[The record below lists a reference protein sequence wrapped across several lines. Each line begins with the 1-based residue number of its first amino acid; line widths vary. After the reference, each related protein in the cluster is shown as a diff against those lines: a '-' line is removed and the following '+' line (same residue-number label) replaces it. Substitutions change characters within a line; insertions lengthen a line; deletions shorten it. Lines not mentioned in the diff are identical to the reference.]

1 MLDIKIIR
9 ERPEIIKK
17 DLKKRGDSE
26 KLKWIDDIAKKD
38 KEYRE
43 LLKEAEELRHK
54 RNVASDEINQLK
66 KQGKDISKKVKEVK
80 EIPGRIKQIE
90 EDVEKLK
97 QEIDNYMM
105 RLPNIMDDSVPVGKD
120 DSENVE
126 IRKHGKLPKFD
137 FPVKN
142 HVELCE
148 SLGIADFDRSAKI
161 SGKGFYILK
170 GPLAMLD
177 LALQKFA
184 IDTLAKKGFT
194 LVEPPFMMRRDVY
207 EGVVDL
213 GDFETMMYKVDGE
226 DLYLIATSEH
236 PLVAMHAN
244 EVFSAG
250 QLPIRYVGV
259 SSCFRKEIGSHG
271 VDEKGLFRIHQ
282 FSKVEQI
289 IFCLPEDS
297 KKLHEELIANAE
309 DIFKKLEIPYRV
321 VNICT
326 GDLGVVA
333 AKKYDIE
340 AWMPHEGKYK
350 EVVSCSNC
358 TDYQARRLGIK
369 YEQAGERNFV
379 HTLNSTAVATSRAMR
394 AVIENYQQEDG
405 SIAVPKALQ
414 PYMLGIKTIGKQK

>member
-1 MLDIKIIR
+1 MLDIKLIR
-9 ERPEIIKK
+9 ERPEIVKK

-26 KLKWIDDIAKKD
+26 KLKWVDDIAKKD

-80 EIPGRIKQIE
+80 DIPARIKQIE
-90 EDVEKLK
+90 EDVEKIK
-97 QEIDNYMM
+97 QEINNYMM
-105 RLPNIMDDSVPVGKD
+105 RLPNIMDESVPVGKD
-120 DSENVE
+120 ESENVE
-126 IRKHGKLPKFD
+126 IRKHGKIPKFE
-137 FPVKN
+137 FKAKN

-148 SLGIADFDRSAKI
+148 DLGIADFDRSAKL

-184 IDTLAKKGFT
+184 IDTLSKKGFT
-194 LVEPPFMMRRDVY
+194 LISPPFMMRRNVY

-213 GDFETMMYKVDGE
+213 ADFETMMYKVEGE

-244 EVFSAG
+244 EVFAADA
-250 QLPIRYVGV
+250 LPIRYVGV

-289 IFCLPEDS
+289 VFCLPEES
-297 KKLHEELIANAE
+297 KKMHEELIANAE

-369 YEQAGERNFV
+369 YEKAGERNFL

-394 AVIENYQQEDG
+394 AIIENCQQEDG

-414 PYMLGIKTIGKQK
+414 PYMLGLKKIEKLK

>member
-1 MLDIKIIR
+1 MLDIKLIR

-17 DLKKRGDSE
+17 DLKKRGDTE
-26 KLKWIDDIAKKD
+26 KLKWIDDIVKKD
-38 KEYRE
+38 KDYRE

-80 EIPGRIKQIE
+80 DIPGRIKQIE
-90 EDVEKLK
+90 DDVEKLK
-97 QEIDNYMM
+97 LEINNYLM
-105 RLPNIMDDSVPVGKD
+105 RLPNIMDESVPVGKD
-120 DSENVE
+120 DSENAE
-126 IRKHGKLPKFD
+126 IRKHGKIPKFE
-137 FPVKN
+137 FKVKN
-142 HVELCE
+142 HVELAE
-148 SLGIADFDRSAKI
+148 ALGVADFDRSAKI

-170 GPLAMLD
+170 GSLAMLD

-184 IDTLAKKGFT
+184 IDSLAKKGYT
-194 LVEPPFMMRRDVY
+194 LISPPFMMRRNVY

-213 GDFETMMYKVDGE
+213 ADFETMMYKVDGE

-244 EVFSAG
+244 EVFAADS
-250 QLPIRYVGV
+250 LPIKYVGV

-289 IFCLPEDS
+289 IFCLPEES
-297 KKLHEELIANAE
+297 KKLHEELISNAE
-309 DIFKKLEIPYRV
+309 EIFKKLELPYRV

-326 GDLGVVA
+326 GNLGVVA

-340 AWMPHEGKYK
+340 VWMPHEGKYK

-369 YEQAGERNFV
+369 VDLAGERNFL

-394 AVIENYQQEDG
+394 AIIENYQQEDG
-405 SIAVPKALQ
+405 TIKVPKVLQ
-414 PYMLGIKTIGKQK
+414 KYMLGLKKIEKIK